1 MKRLAFAL
9 VSTSL
14 SLAAAPLT
22 YPDTRTEDITDIYHG
37 VEVKDPYRW
46 LEDDR
51 SEETAAWVKA
61 QNAVTREYLDAV
73 PQRDT
78 IHSRLTELWNYE
90 RYGLPSKKG
99 NRYFY
104 TRNNGLQN
112 QSVLY
117 TTQNLAKAGKILLDP
132 NTLSEDG
139 TVALKSTSISND
151 GQLMAY
157 GISRAGSDWI
167 EWKIRNIETGKDL
180 PDLLKW
186 TKFTGASWAS
196 DNSGFYYGRFD
207 QPKKGDEFT
216 ATNEY
221 KKIYFHKL
229 GDSQDKDTLIYK
241 RDDKPKWGLGAFVT
255 DDGSYVMINVT
266 QGTSP
271 KNGFFYKDLKTPDS
285 PFVELLK
292 DFDASYDYITN
303 VGSTVYF
310 MTNLDAPKGRLI
322 SIDLTKPA
330 RTHWKEII
338 PETHDTLEDVNHT
351 GGQFF
356 VTYMKDAKSIAQR
369 HDMNGKLI
377 SQIDLPGLG
386 TVGGFRGKAD
396 STETFY
402 YYTSFNTPTT
412 LYHYNISSKKS
423 TLFKQPKLAYDP
435 ELFESKQVFIT
446 SKDGTKV
453 PSFIVHKKG
462 LKLDGT
468 NPTLL
473 YGYGGFN
480 ISLTP
485 SFSITRIQWM
495 EMGGVF
501 VLCNLRGGSEYGED
515 WHQAGMLHNK
525 QNVFDDFISTAEWLI
540 ENNYTSRKKLA
551 ISGGSNGGLL
561 VGACMT
567 QRPDLFG
574 AAIPA
579 VGVLDMLRF
588 HKFTIGWAWVA
599 EYGSSEDK
607 DIFPLL
613 RKYSPYHNL
622 KQGTEYP
629 PTMVTTGDHDDRVVP
644 AHSFKFAAALQAAH
658 KKDSLHPTLIRIETN
673 AGHGAGTPTSKR
685 IDYAADTHTFLY
697 RALEMGQ

>member
-1 MKRLAFAL
+1 MKRLAIIL

-14 SLAAAPLT
+14 SLSAAPLT
-22 YPDTRTEDITDIYHG
+22 YPETRTEDVTDTYHG

-51 SEETAAWVKA
+51 SDETAAWVKS
-61 QNAVTREYLDAV
+61 QNAVTQSYLDTI
-73 PQRDT
+73 PKRKD

-99 NRYFY
+99 DRYFY
-104 TRNNGLQN
+104 SKNNGLQN

-117 TTQNLAKAGKILLDP
+117 TTQDLSDPGKILLDP

-139 TVALKSTSISND
+139 TVALKSTSISNN
-151 GQLMAY
+151 GKFMAY
-157 GISRAGSDWI
+157 GISRAGSDWV
-167 EWKIRNIETGKDL
+167 EWKVRDIGTGKDL
-180 PDLLKW
+180 SDHIEW
-186 TKFTGASWAS
+186 SKFSGASWAS
-196 DNSGFYYGRFD
+196 DDSGFYYGRFD

-216 ATNEY
+216 ATNEH

-229 GDSQDKDTLIYK
+229 GDPQNKDTLVYK
-241 RDDKPKWGLGAFVT
+241 RDDQPKWGLGAFVT
-255 DDGSYVMINVT
+255 DDGDYLMIYVT

-271 KNGFFYKDLKTPDS
+271 KNGFFYKNLKTADS
-285 PFVELLK
+285 SFVELLK
-292 DFDASYDYITN
+292 DFDASYNYVTN
-303 VGSTVYF
+303 VGSIAYF
-310 MTNLDAPKGRLI
+310 MTDLDAPKGRLI
-322 SIDLTKPA
+322 SIDLENPDRA
-330 RTHWKEII
+330 NWKEVI
-338 PETHDTLEDVNHT
+338 PESEDTLEDVNHT

-356 VTYMKDAKSIAQR
+356 VTYMKDAKSIVQR
-369 HDMNGKLI
+369 HDMDGKLM
-377 SQIDLPGLG
+377 SQIALPGLG
-386 TVGGFRGKAD
+386 SAGGFGGKAD

-412 LYHYNISSKKS
+412 LYHYDIPSNKS
-423 TLFKQPKLAYDP
+423 TIFKKPKLAYDP
-435 ELFESKQVFIT
+435 EQFESKQIFVT

-462 LKLDGT
+462 LKLDGS

-480 ISLTP
+480 VNLTP
-485 SFSITRIQWM
+485 SFSTIRIQWM

-501 VLCNLRGGSEYGED
+501 VLSNLRGGSEYGEE

-540 ENNYTSRKKLA
+540 ENKYTSREKLA

-574 AAIPA
+574 AALPA

-622 KQGTEYP
+622 KAGTEYP

-658 KKDSLHPTLIRIETN
+658 KKDSANPVLIRIETD

-685 IDYAADTHTFLY
+685 IDYAADVHAFLY
-697 RALEMGQ
+697 KTLEMKN